1 MLTILAPWSVGAHH
15 RLSHTRGS
23 TVVFKHYVNDNYYTI
38 ITRMLRDAPFASVAQ
53 QQSCPLGDPL
63 SARLRAL
70 VGEGV
75 ALY

>member
-1 MLTILAPWSVGAHH
+1 MVFEFVSSHLSRVAVCVPRSGSYEMSWAAELELRRPYVGK
-15 RLSHTRGS
+15 RS
-23 TVVFKHYVNDNYYTI
+23 
-38 ITRMLRDAPFASVAQ
+38 PFASVAQ

-75 ALY
+75 ASY